1 MREIMMAQELVC
13 TQQQLNPK
21 ASISREVDVCMPII
35 DAYSPPAGFWIFIH
49 KVP

>member
-1 MREIMMAQELVC
+1 MMAQELAC
-13 TQQQLNPK
+13 TQQQLNSK
-21 ASISREVDVCMPII
+21 ASISREAGVCTPII